1 MKCDE
6 ACGGFGAASEMIL
19 FDKKQHRYRR
29 LCLYRCFFGLFL
41 CCFLFLSEREEPLS
55 DLVAGDK
62 GACAY
67 GKGEVAREF
76 FDAPAEQRPVVG
88 GADPAHQRRHQQ
100 IGDGVAHGDIERK
113 AEHRLPAL
121 FFVLEREIFVE
132 EVAEDGA
139 EEVVGGGGNP
149 VAQVKYIV
157 KHEHYAGAEK
167 GVYNADDDK
176 LPEGNVKK
184 LLAEILELIEKTHV
198 FLHFLPPTT
207 LDTM

>member
-55 DLVAGDK
+55 DVVAGDK

-132 EVAEDGA
+132 EVADDA
-139 EEVVGGGGNP
+139 
-149 VAQVKYIV
+149 
-157 KHEHYAGAEK
+157 
-167 GVYNADDDK
+167 ADDVADQACQHHAPIIFVPAEHVVEHELQAHAHQRVEDADQNEFEK
-176 LPEGNVKK
+176 FDVKK
-184 LLAEILELIEKTHV
+184 
-198 FLHFLPPTT
+198 
-207 LDTM
+207 